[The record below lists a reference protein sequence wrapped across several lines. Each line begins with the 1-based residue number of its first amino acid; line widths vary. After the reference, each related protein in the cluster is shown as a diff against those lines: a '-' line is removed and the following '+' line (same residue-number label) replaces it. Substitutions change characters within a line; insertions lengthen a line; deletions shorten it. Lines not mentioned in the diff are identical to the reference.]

1 MSDDCV
7 LPIALRPRD
16 AAKALGIS
24 ERKLWALTADP
35 ECDIPHIRL
44 GRLVRYP
51 VRELQDWLAAQAI
64 REAGR
69 TCL

>member
-1 MSDDCV
+1 
-7 LPIALRPRD
+7 
-16 AAKALGIS
+16 
-24 ERKLWALTADP
+24 
-35 ECDIPHIRL
+35 
-44 GRLVRYP
+44 VRYP